1 MVRDWQHAEGP
12 LMRARMSD
20 PDKRERWLSYMETH
34 YTATVEETGVTPE
47 DWVLNTAWGE
57 ARSILADAEPSDRG
71 IFRSVRFL
79 NAESGRM
86 WAMEF
91 LDERLALVES
101 LRSFVEGN

>member
-1 MVRDWQHAEGP
+1 
-12 LMRARMSD
+12 MRARMSD
-20 PDKRERWLSYMETH
+20 APRRLDPDIFGCGSREMSERVAGIY
-34 YTATVEETGVTPE
+34 AI
-47 DWVLNTAWGE
+47 NE
-57 ARSILADAEPSDRG
+57 ARSILADAEPGDRG

>member
-1 MVRDWQHAEGP
+1 MVGDWQHAEGP

-20 PDKRERWLSYMETH
+20 KTERGLRPRVSDCMML
-34 YTATVEETGVTPE
+34 AL
-47 DWVLNTAWGE
+47 DE

-86 WAMEF
+86 WAMEY
-91 LDERLALVES
+91 LDERLALAES

>member
-1 MVRDWQHAEGP
+1 MVGDWQHAESP
-12 LMRARMSD
+12 LMRARMSEIHT
-20 PDKRERWLSYMETH
+20 ERYSPMYPAVDAFE
-34 YTATVEETGVTPE
+34 AER
-47 DWVLNTAWGE
+47 E